1 MEQIATES
9 SLAAQEGGEGCH
21 ATLLSSNSSFCPPL
35 FTEDK
40 SSSGG
45 LIGHGSPRINLLVT
59 GRHPP
64 GLAPFSDQSTMRTL
78 LWARFSHFSKK
89 SRRTRRQAG
98 FTFPFPLP
106 TLLHARLDVSPKGV
120 TVFGDKEEN
129 EELSDEL
136 TTMLFRVQRS
146 NRVKQFL
153 HHLTPK

>member
-1 MEQIATES
+1 
-9 SLAAQEGGEGCH
+9 
-21 ATLLSSNSSFCPPL
+21 
-35 FTEDK
+35 
-40 SSSGG
+40 
-45 LIGHGSPRINLLVT
+45 
-59 GRHPP
+59 
-64 GLAPFSDQSTMRTL
+64 MRTL

-146 NRVKQFL
+146 NRAKLFF
-153 HHLTPK
+153 TPFDSKVTSPLRWKTSRVIAKKSTEVVRNRVYRITRLDAFNGVWQLERF